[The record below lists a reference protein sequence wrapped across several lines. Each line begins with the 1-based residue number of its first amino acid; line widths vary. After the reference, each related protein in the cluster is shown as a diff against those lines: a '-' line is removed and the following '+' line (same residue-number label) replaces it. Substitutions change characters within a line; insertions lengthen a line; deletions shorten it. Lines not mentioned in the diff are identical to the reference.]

1 MSEHVTLER
10 LSALLDEPGGD
21 EAAVTHLEG
30 CGDCQ
35 REYQALG
42 RMRMALSGLPDLRPP
57 ADSWGLIESA
67 LPVIETSRRGVTL
80 RPRRRSFGLLSS
92 WPLQAAAAL
101 ILFAGGLA
109 IGTRLR
115 EAGTRDTI
123 PSVVTAPPSGAQP
136 ATDIEP
142 GRLAYEDALR
152 KLRELRAASAE
163 VDAGTDPAAAAE
175 RLIRL
180 DALVAASREALRK
193 APEDPAVNDFLFE
206 VVDERDALSAELDD
220 VLHAAT
226 VEYR

>member
-1 MSEHVTLER
+1 MSR
-10 LSALLDEPGGD
+10 
-21 EAAVTHLEG
+21 EG
-30 CGDCQ
+30 MK
-35 REYQALG
+35 R
-42 RMRMALSGLPDLRPP
+42 RSR
-57 ADSWGLIESA
+57 
-67 LPVIETSRRGVTL
+67 TSRGAATVSASI
-80 RPRRRSFGLLSS
+80 RR
-92 WPLQAAAAL
+92 WAAL